1 MESIFFASQDG
12 KTPILYA
19 AWKGH
24 HEVVGLLLE
33 AKADLNLQEKVCL
46 DVFAVSSLL
55 PHSKCCIYKKRW
67 CFVYNNVFLLSRMG

>member
-1 MESIFFASQDG
+1 M
-12 KTPILYA
+12 TPILYA

-24 HEVVGLLLE
+24 HEIVGLLLE

-67 CFVYNNVFLLSRMG
+67 CFV